1 MMEALRIAL
10 WRGWLHLTGPVPG
23 HCATLERLRH
33 GGLEAYRAE
42 RLTALL
48 AHAGRAVPFYRQRLA
63 EAGVLVDGRVRLDR
77 FAAIPP
83 LTRGE
88 LRARFDDLVAEGV
101 DRARCRVNVTGG
113 STGEPVRV
121 LEDAGADAWN
131 VATKLLFDGW
141 TGYRPGMRRAVL
153 WTSLHEA
160 PSRRLRPRVG
170 RWLRGETWVDC
181 LRLSDA
187 ELHAAAQSLADL
199 RPRQILAFADRLHG
213 IARLMAEGRVPV
225 VMPDSLVVSSCP
237 CTPRMRAVIERAFQ
251 APLFD
256 RYGSRELGAVAGE
269 RRPGGG
275 LVVSAPTHIVEVL
288 RPDGSPAP
296 PGEVGEL
303 VVTLLTN
310 HAMPLIRYRIGD
322 RAAWALE
329 ADDPWPVLTRIAG
342 RTSDTFTAM
351 DGATVDSAL
360 FLYVLEERP
369 WVARYRVTQET
380 QARVLVEVVPASPP
394 PPADLAD
401 IERRIQAVMGSACA
415 VEIRMVEDI
424 PVGRSGKF
432 RYLVSRVAA
441 GA

>member
-1 MMEALRIAL
+1 MEALRIAL

-23 HCATLERLRH
+23 QLATLERLRL
-33 GGLEAYRAE
+33 GGLAAYREE
-42 RLTALL
+42 RLAALL

-63 EAGVLVDGRVRLDR
+63 EAGVLADGRVRLDR

-83 LTRGE
+83 LTRAE
-88 LRARFDDLVAEGV
+88 LRTRFDDLVADGV
-101 DRARCRVNVTGG
+101 DRSRCRVNVTGG

-121 LEDAGADAWN
+121 LEDAAADAWN
-131 VATKLLFDGW
+131 IAVKLLFDGW

-153 WTSLHEA
+153 WTSMHET
-160 PSRRLRPRVG
+160 PSQRLRPRVG

-181 LRLSDA
+181 LRLSDG
-187 ELHAAAQSLADL
+187 ELQAAARRMAEL

-213 IARLMAEGRVPV
+213 IARMMEAGRVPALT
-225 VMPDSLVVSSCP
+225 PDSLVVSSCP
-237 CTPRMRAVIERAFQ
+237 CTPRMRAAIEGAFH

-256 RYGSRELGAVAGE
+256 RYGSRELGAVASE
-269 RRPGGG
+269 RVAGGG
-275 LVVSAPTHIVEVL
+275 LVVSAPTHLVEVL

-310 HAMPLIRYRIGD
+310 RAMPLIRYRIGD
-322 RAAWALE
+322 RAAWAPG
-329 ADDPWPVLTRIAG
+329 ADDPWPVLTRIQG
-342 RTSDTFTAM
+342 RTSDTFTAT
-351 DGATVDSAL
+351 DGATVDGAL

-369 WVARYRVTQET
+369 WIARYRVTQE
-380 QARVLVEVVPASPP
+380 AVDRVLVEVVPASPP

-401 IERRIQAVMGSACA
+401 VERRIKDVMGAACA
-415 VEIRMVEDI
+415 VEIRTVDDI
-424 PVGRSGKF
+424 PVSPSGKF
-432 RYLVSRVAA
+432 RYLVSRVA